1 MRVYIH
7 LFAQRY
13 PACARPMGVERLSI
27 VEVNKKPSLTKGE
40 QTAAVCSGFPNKHS
54 TRRVEGW
61 QRHRERGR
69 EREVS
74 GLDSSCLM
82 ADQTVTSHSSSY
94 ATERDYSLEK
104 VLIHKQKK

>member
-54 TRRVEGW
+54 TRRAEGW
-61 QRHRERGR
+61 PRRRERGR
-69 EREVS
+69 ERERGLRARLVLSNGRSNSDVS
-74 GLDSSCLM
+74 LLWLCYREGLLP
-82 ADQTVTSHSSSY
+82 
-94 ATERDYSLEK
+94 
-104 VLIHKQKK
+104 

>member
-27 VEVNKKPSLTKGE
+27 VEVNKKPSLTKRE

-54 TRRVEGW
+54 TRRAADGRR
-61 QRHRERGR
+61 QRETVARGSTGP
-69 EREVS
+69 V
-74 GLDSSCLM
+74 
-82 ADQTVTSHSSSY
+82 
-94 ATERDYSLEK
+94 
-104 VLIHKQKK
+104 

>member
-54 TRRVEGW
+54 TRRAEGW
-61 QRHRERGR
+61 PRRRERGR
-69 EREVS
+69 ERERAQGSTRPV
-74 GLDSSCLM
+74 
-82 ADQTVTSHSSSY
+82 
-94 ATERDYSLEK
+94 
-104 VLIHKQKK
+104 